1 MIASNRSFP
10 KICRILQKKDF
21 EYLRE
26 KSRKG
31 FSPPLILYSKS
42 SRLNY
47 PHLRLGLSVSTKQG
61 GSVRRNRI
69 KRILREEF
77 RLYPRRSDLSYDLL
91 VVAANKISDE
101 TQLRDSF
108 KSLLDQLK

>member
-10 KICRILQKKDF
+10 KVCRILQKKDF

-31 FSPPLILYSKS
+31 FSPSLILYSKP
-42 SRLNY
+42 SRLNLT
-47 PHLRLGLSVSTKQG
+47 HLRLGLSVSTKQG

-77 RLYPRRSDLSYDLL
+77 RLYSRRAVLPYDLL
-91 VVAANKISDE
+91 VVAANKINDE
-101 TQLRDSF
+101 SELRESF
-108 KSLLDQLK
+108 RTLLGQLK

>member
-1 MIASNRSFP
+1 M
-10 KICRILQKKDF
+10 
-21 EYLRE
+21 RE

-31 FSPPLILYSKS
+31 FSPPLVLYSKP

-47 PHLRLGLSVSTKQG
+47 SHLRLGLSVSTKQG

-69 KRILREEF
+69 KRLLREEF
-77 RLYPRRSDLSYDLL
+77 RLYSRRHELSYDLL

-101 TQLRDSF
+101 NQLRESF
-108 KSLLDQLK
+108 KRLLDQLK